1 MAKPKKQSR
10 EERLRKKRLAERR
23 RYERIKNNDDLWKE
37 KQEKN
42 RKNYLRR
49 KAEKK
54 QLQISEMNPGQQRL
68 QRRRWRKNYKTY
80 YLRKKQEK
88 RTAALLAQ
96 NTPPLSPSILS
107 DTETVPIQGN
117 TPDLS
122 PLENPFINEIP
133 TSSVAEPTRTL
144 RSMSE
149 QNNDLSEQRI
159 NTPNTKLASCPSPIS
174 SAVRCIRYKED
185 KEINNLKQII
195 INIKRQSERY
205 RKQLQRIKMTEIK
218 ENLKTLD
225 MLQQNKI
232 IPKIKRVA
240 RNSNAAPNLNLKALP
255 DILKKRVEIFYDD
268 DENNRICSGKK
279 EFVVRNKIRKQKR
292 YLSDSLRNLH
302 KK

>member
-1 MAKPKKQSR
+1 M
-10 EERLRKKRLAERR
+10 
-23 RYERIKNNDDLWKE
+23 
-37 KQEKN
+37 
-42 RKNYLRR
+42 
-49 KAEKK
+49 
-54 QLQISEMNPGQQRL
+54 
-68 QRRRWRKNYKTY
+68 
-80 YLRKKQEK
+80 
-88 RTAALLAQ
+88 LAQ
-96 NTPPLSPSILS
+96 NSPPLSPSILS

-117 TPDLS
+117 TRDLS

-174 SAVRCIRYKED
+174 SAVRRIRYKKD

-218 ENLKTLD
+218 ENLKTSD

-240 RNSNAAPNLNLKALP
+240 RNSNAAPNLNLKALV

-268 DENNRICSGKK
+268 DENSRID
-279 EFVVRNKIRKQKR
+279 R
-292 YLSDSLRNLH
+292 
-302 KK
+302 